1 MSQFLS
7 LLIAS
12 ILFAA
17 CQNNND
23 NYRRNDAVGTQRSKN
38 ENQKSE
44 DWQITAKIKADLIS
58 DSHLSATARF
68 VSVTTEDGVVTLTG
82 NVKDKE
88 ESRYIE
94 RKVKNISGVRKVDN
108 QLTVNS

>member
-1 MSQFLS
+1 MSHFLT
-7 LLIAS
+7 LMVC
-12 ILFAA
+12 ILFAS
-17 CQNNND
+17 CQGGNN
-23 NYRRNDAVGTQRSKN
+23 NYRRNDSVGTQRSTS

-58 DSHLSATARF
+58 DTHLSATGRF

-108 QLTVNS
+108 QLTINS